1 MATTI
6 PNGDKDINDQFDF
19 FKTVQLTDD
28 GSLLILNSEVDE
40 NNLTQKQILNSINL
54 TLSNILKEQKLTN
67 KLLNK
72 IYNPQ

>member
-1 MATTI
+1 MAKTI

-28 GSLLILNSEVDE
+28 GSLLTLNSEVDE